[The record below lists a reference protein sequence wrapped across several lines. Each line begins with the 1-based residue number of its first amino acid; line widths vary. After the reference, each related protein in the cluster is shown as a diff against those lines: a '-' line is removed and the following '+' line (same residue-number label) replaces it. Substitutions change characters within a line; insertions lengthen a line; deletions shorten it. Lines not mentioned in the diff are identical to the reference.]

1 MTQPISTTSTH
12 SVLQLQQYLNLLSR
26 RYPFITPVRANGQYD
41 QATQQAVMQFQREL
55 HPPVTGVVDQGTW
68 NAIQKAAKA
77 QALPDFTP
85 RSLRAFPPTANVL
98 PDTHHSYMR
107 VPQAMFQALLT
118 GVTYTDNATELD
130 SSMAGVL
137 LGGEL
142 PEDTVAYLAANDSAY
157 LRCAV
162 FACKDK
168 DAAAA
173 VKKLIQT
180 YIDDSIDAKYNVDE
194 VALLQNAKIHT
205 MGNYVAVAVT
215 NDSDNVN
222 KIIDQYFA

>member
-77 QALPDFTP
+77 QDLPDFAP

-107 VPQAMFQALLT
+107 VPQAMFQALLLAQSSPT
-118 GVTYTDNATELD
+118 FTPWKEYIPREIRYPTYRFR
-130 SSMAGVL
+130 
-137 LGGEL
+137 
-142 PEDTVAYLAANDSAY
+142 PET
-157 LRCAV
+157 
-162 FACKDK
+162 
-168 DAAAA
+168 
-173 VKKLIQT
+173 
-180 YIDDSIDAKYNVDE
+180 
-194 VALLQNAKIHT
+194 
-205 MGNYVAVAVT
+205 
-215 NDSDNVN
+215 
-222 KIIDQYFA
+222 

>member
-26 RYPFITPVRANGQYD
+26 RYPFITPVRANGQHD

-77 QALPDFTP
+77 QDLPDFAP

-107 VPQAMFQALLT
+107 VPQAMFQALLPLVDGIQPDIADGIHGPASVANVRWLQRRAGLT
-118 GVTYTDNATELD
+118 ENGIMCLHTWNALTRLYEIMITADPELL
-130 SSMAGVL
+130 SPGR
-137 LGGEL
+137 G
-142 PEDTVAYLAANDSAY
+142 
-157 LRCAV
+157 
-162 FACKDK
+162 
-168 DAAAA
+168 
-173 VKKLIQT
+173 
-180 YIDDSIDAKYNVDE
+180 
-194 VALLQNAKIHT
+194 
-205 MGNYVAVAVT
+205 
-215 NDSDNVN
+215 
-222 KIIDQYFA
+222 

>member
-77 QALPDFTP
+77 QDLPDFAP

-107 VPQAMFQALLT
+107 VPQAMFQALLPLVDGIQPDIADGIHGPASVANVRWLQRRAGLT
-118 GVTYTDNATELD
+118 ENGIMCLQTWNALTRLYEIMITADLELL
-130 SSMAGVL
+130 SPGR
-137 LGGEL
+137 G
-142 PEDTVAYLAANDSAY
+142 
-157 LRCAV
+157 
-162 FACKDK
+162 
-168 DAAAA
+168 
-173 VKKLIQT
+173 
-180 YIDDSIDAKYNVDE
+180 
-194 VALLQNAKIHT
+194 
-205 MGNYVAVAVT
+205 
-215 NDSDNVN
+215 
-222 KIIDQYFA
+222 